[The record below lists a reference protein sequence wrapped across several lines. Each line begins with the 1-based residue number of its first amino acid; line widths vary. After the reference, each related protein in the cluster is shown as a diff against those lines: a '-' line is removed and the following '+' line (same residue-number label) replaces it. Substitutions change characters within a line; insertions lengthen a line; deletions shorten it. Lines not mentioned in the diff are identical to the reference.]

1 MSRPSRLATN
11 ACFASRLRLIPRKL
25 ERRHAPLGR
34 RGGGAGEA
42 GAAALPI
49 GIVNGMYH
57 GMKTTIDSAG
67 RVVIPRAA
75 RVAAQLEPGTEL
87 EVLVENGVIQ
97 LEPVVKSARL
107 VRRGRLLVA
116 ASEEPVPPL
125 RQAQVDQTLEE
136 VRGGSV
142 KRRR

>member
-1 MSRPSRLATN
+1 
-11 ACFASRLRLIPRKL
+11 
-25 ERRHAPLGR
+25 
-34 RGGGAGEA
+34 
-42 GAAALPI
+42 
-49 GIVNGMYH
+49 
-57 GMKTTIDSAG
+57 MKTTIDSAG